1 MVQIQQRVVI
11 HCHPIRELILG
22 FSDIVLF
29 RVLIPP
35 LKRAKS
41 VGSVYRIRKPQTEA
55 GSRKSQRPHFG
66 ILSMRTDRALAP
78 LSTDVL
84 IKQAV
89 RVMKSMFTVIYDGEA
104 VIVLSVT

>member
-22 FSDIVLF
+22 FTDIVLF
-29 RVLIPP
+29 RVLIPL

-41 VGSVYRIRKPQTEA
+41 IGSVYRIRKPQTEA
-55 GSRKSQRPHFG
+55 GGRKSQGPHFS
-66 ILSMRTDRALAP
+66 ILSMGTDRALAP
-78 LSTDVL
+78 LFADAL

-89 RVMKSMFTVIYDGEA
+89 RVMESMFAIIYDGEA
-104 VIVLSVT
+104 VIVLSVA